1 MLGGEGESLE
11 RRVTVGDI
19 ELKFLIALLLLFLT
33 TLAPAQS
40 FDHGYASWDALLKK
54 HVRWQPDNKQ
64 SRVDYAAFAKDRP
77 ELKKVLDSLSAVPQT
92 TFDGWTR
99 EQRMAFLI
107 NAYNAFTVEVIL
119 TKYPDLTSI
128 RELGLFNR
136 GPWKNEFF
144 TLLGAKHH
152 LDWIEHEQLRPKYG
166 DPRVH
171 GAVNCASI
179 GCPALRPEA
188 FTAARLEAQLED
200 GMQRFMGDRTRNRV
214 AGGKAEVSSIFK
226 WFREDFEKGQRG
238 WSRVE
243 DMLASYAAQLS
254 DKPEEQAALKAR
266 SLAVVHLDYD
276 WSLNGVGR

>member
-1 MLGGEGESLE
+1 
-11 RRVTVGDI
+11 
-19 ELKFLIALLLLFLT
+19 LKYLIAIALSLLSVF
-33 TLAPAQS
+33 AQAQT

-54 HVRWQPDNKQ
+54 HVRWLPDNKQ
-64 SRVDYAAFAKDRP
+64 SRVDYAAFAKDRA
-77 ELKKVLDSLSAVPQT
+77 ELKKVLDTLSTVPQA

-107 NAYNAFTVEVIL
+107 NAYNAFTVEAIL
-119 TKYPDLTSI
+119 MKYPDLKSI

-152 LDWIEHEQLRPKYG
+152 LDWIEHEQLRPKYN

-188 FTAARLEAQLED
+188 FTAARLDAQLED

-238 WSRVE
+238 WSKVE
-243 DMLASYAAQLS
+243 DVLATYATQLS
-254 DKPEEQAALKAR
+254 DKPDEQAALKAR
-266 SLAVVHLDYD
+266 SLPVVHLDYD
-276 WSLNGVGR
+276 WSLNSVGR